1 MFPRLLQRPRSAYR
15 LAMVASIVVLAA
27 AEVWLAYARYEVSG
41 QTERGLDERQTLT
54 ADLNRLNLELAS
66 ITRPDRLRSEAKKLG
81 MAPPSPMQV
90 VRP

>member
-1 MFPRLLQRPRSAYR
+1 MMTRLLQQRSAYG
-15 LAMVASIVVLAA
+15 LALVGSIVVLAA
-27 AEVWLAYARYEVSG
+27 AEVWLAHARYEVSR
-41 QTERGLDERQTLT
+41 QTERGLDERQILS